1 MISICVNSFFYFFL
15 PSKATPHLGV
25 AGHTYFPI
33 PRSAEIGIGKAMG
46 QTGRDLFRLSDLIY
60 TMCTCPTY
68 LDPLRSFR
76 KRIAYANAY
85 KTDFVVPT
93 NTAAFL
99 NPDST
104 YPHHVSDEGRDDPNT
119 FEGIDKNDMVVARFH
134 TPQGASVNHP
144 SKIVSGDN
152 NERPRWS
159 LLSKVRD
166 FVLPMYCRILC
177 PLFAF

>member
-1 MISICVNSFFYFFL
+1 
-15 PSKATPHLGV
+15 
-25 AGHTYFPI
+25 
-33 PRSAEIGIGKAMG
+33 MG
-46 QTGRDLFRLSDLIY
+46 LTGEDIFRMSTLIH

-104 YPHHVSDEGRDDPNT
+104 YPHHVSEEIKDDSETVDGGETN
-119 FEGIDKNDMVVARFH
+119 GMVVATFH
-134 TPQGASVNHP
+134 TPQSAIINQISKNGPNDKIENSGTASFSEVCDFSCILN
-144 SKIVSGDN
+144 IDN
-152 NERPRWS
+152 N
-159 LLSKVRD
+159 
-166 FVLPMYCRILC
+166 LC
-177 PLFAF
+177 CHFSHFIFQEK